1 MSDTDKPQGR
11 HDEFV
16 AKCFEDLGIARA
28 FFRHYLPP
36 TILEQL
42 DLEGVVLEQGSYVD
56 EELRRSYSD
65 LTYTVPLREKPPID
79 GPLRAYIYILVEH
92 KSESDEFA
100 VFQLLRYMVRI
111 WQRELEQANYR
122 AAFRLPP
129 IVPLILHHGRTTFRA
144 PVEFSELVA
153 AIPGV
158 DTFVPKYRCLLID
171 LMAVAPEELP
181 ASDERLHA
189 VLSVMRSVFG
199 SEIDL
204 TLRDMVVR
212 LAAAANRRE
221 VRNVIEVILN
231 YALRSASQ
239 MTDEGF
245 LAAIEPL
252 GETGGDMMSTLIK
265 KWMREGL
272 EQGREQG
279 LEQGR
284 EQGRIE
290 DRHDSI
296 MDILSARFGSVS
308 DTIRD
313 AIRGISDSDR
323 LVRLTG
329 MAATCESIDQ
339 FAENLK

>member
-1 MSDTDKPQGR
+1 MSDTDKLQGR

-16 AKCFEDLGIARA
+16 AKCFEDLEIARA
-28 FFRHYLPP
+28 FFSHYLPP

-42 DLEGVVLEQGSYVD
+42 ELERIELEQGSYVD
-56 EELRRSYSD
+56 EEFRRSYSD
-65 LTYTVPLREKPPID
+65 LTYKVPLREKPSAD

-100 VFQLLRYMVRI
+100 IFQLLRYMVRI
-111 WQRELEQANYR
+111 WQRELERANHR
-122 AAFRLPP
+122 VAFRLPP
-129 IVPLILHHGRTTFRA
+129 IIPLILHHGRSTFRS
-144 PVEFSELVA
+144 PVQFRELVA

-158 DTFVPKYRCLLID
+158 DAFVPNYRCLLVD

-181 ASDERLHA
+181 DSDERLHA

-204 TLRDMVVR
+204 TLHDLVTR
-212 LAAAANRRE
+212 LAAVANRPA
-221 VRNVIEVILN
+221 VRSVIEVILN

-252 GETGGDMMSTLIK
+252 GETGGDMMSTLIQ

-272 EQGREQG
+272 EQGRA
-279 LEQGR
+279 
-284 EQGRIE
+284 QGRIE
-290 DRHDSI
+290 DRQDSI
-296 MDILSARFGSVS
+296 MDILATRFGSVPNPV
-308 DTIRD
+308 RD

-323 LVRLTG
+323 LVHLTST
-329 MAATCESIDQ
+329 AVTCESLAQ